1 MTCQGEREV
10 FEIAMGRLE
19 RNLREMMKLLS
30 EAEGRRRAWRRLN
43 SMLSD
48 PGAELDSMVIR
59 EDAKEAGPATR
70 VLFIL
75 PSLGTAFFV
84 ILSLRPV
91 GILGRVASDLL
102 AVVILPSILAWG
114 LPKVLLLADQV
125 GTANYRRWRTYC
137 CHALVPALGM
147 AFVARIIFYFSGL
160 LAAILVGLGLVLS
173 SRAFIAAHD
182 EWLDLPESGRWT
194 AGVLYFLCLLTCGLA
209 TGFLLDAGIL
219 ARSA

>member
-1 MTCQGEREV
+1 MPK
-10 FEIAMGRLE
+10 RL
-19 RNLREMMKLLS
+19 
-30 EAEGRRRAWRRLN
+30 A
-43 SMLSD
+43 
-48 PGAELDSMVIR
+48 
-59 EDAKEAGPATR
+59 PATR

-147 AFVARIIFYFSGL
+147 AAVPELYSTSQGYWQRSAS
-160 LAAILVGLGLVLS
+160 GLGLVLS